1 MKLSSS
7 IRLEGSYHIV
17 DWFFPRGLRF
27 SHVFCT
33 DCQGPIYFF
42 VIVADNKRCFFL
54 LTSKCGCRSR
64 MYEESSAKCCHF
76 TEKLR
81 RTVAWSTRLSR
92 LVVTR
97 RALWASLENPPPQPL
112 PAAAAAA
119 APFIEAASS
128 ARKDGSPPHAL
139 HTRTVRRWYTVSW
152 FTKNGTII
160 FLTSKIA
167 GCFSNQTT
175 NHVLGIFFSIHW
187 LLVKYNHSPWM
198 ITFRS
203 GLSPIL

>member
-97 RALWASLENPPPQPL
+97 RALWASLENPPPPQPL
-112 PAAAAAA
+112 PAAARAAA
-119 APFIEAASS
+119 VH
-128 ARKDGSPPHAL
+128 R
-139 HTRTVRRWYTVSW
+139 
-152 FTKNGTII
+152 
-160 FLTSKIA
+160 
-167 GCFSNQTT
+167 GCFFREEGWLTAPCIAHKNRAPMIHGELIYQKWDHNILDFKDSWMFFKSN
-175 NHVLGIFFSIHW
+175 HESRFRYLFFDS
-187 LLVKYNHSPWM
+187 L
-198 ITFRS
+198 TF
-203 GLSPIL
+203 G

>member
-1 MKLSSS
+1 MDL
-7 IRLEGSYHIV
+7 
-17 DWFFPRGLRF
+17 FFRGLRF

-33 DCQGPIYFF
+33 YCQGPTLFF

-64 MYEESSAKCCHF
+64 MYEESSAKCCWHF

-97 RALWASLENPPPQPL
+97 RALWASLENPPLSRRSLYPP
-112 PAAAAAA
+112 PRAPP
-119 APFIEAASS
+119 PFIEAASS

-152 FTKNGTII
+152 FTKKWNHNILD
-160 FLTSKIA
+160 FRKKL
-167 GCFSNQTT
+167 SNFKDAK
-175 NHVLGIFFSIHW
+175 N
-187 LLVKYNHSPWM
+187 
-198 ITFRS
+198 
-203 GLSPIL
+203 

>member
-1 MKLSSS
+1 M
-7 IRLEGSYHIV
+7 
-17 DWFFPRGLRF
+17 
-27 SHVFCT
+27 
-33 DCQGPIYFF
+33 
-42 VIVADNKRCFFL
+42 FFL
-54 LTSKCGCRSR
+54 TYLQ
-64 MYEESSAKCCHF
+64 MWLPESDVRRIIRKMLSFHGK
-76 TEKLR
+76 TEKNCCLVD
-81 RTVAWSTRLSR
+81 TAFSTGCDEKSF
-92 LVVTR
+92 VSIFGES
-97 RALWASLENPPPQPL
+97 A
-112 PAAAAAA
+112 AAAAAA

>member
-1 MKLSSS
+1 MVFSNSQMKLNSS

-42 VIVADNKRCFFL
+42 VIVADIKRCFFL

-112 PAAAAAA
+112 PAAARAAA
-119 APFIEAASS
+119 VH
-128 ARKDGSPPHAL
+128 R
-139 HTRTVRRWYTVSW
+139 
-152 FTKNGTII
+152 
-160 FLTSKIA
+160 
-167 GCFSNQTT
+167 GCFFREEGWLTAPCIAHKNRAPMIHGELIYQKWDHNILDFKDSWMFFKSN
-175 NHVLGIFFSIHW
+175 HESRFRYLFFDS
-187 LLVKYNHSPWM
+187 L
-198 ITFRS
+198 TF
-203 GLSPIL
+203 G